1 MESTIL
7 FAFRVSRL
15 TVNVVFKKILIA
27 NRGEIALR
35 VISACRELGIKTVAI
50 YSEADRD
57 ALHVRYADEDV
68 CVGPYPSAAS
78 YLNISSIVSAAEIT
92 EADAIHP
99 GYGFLSENAYFAE
112 ILQDCHIAFI
122 GPPPEAIRKMGDK
135 SLARR
140 TVAAAGVPTI
150 PGSPGPLESV
160 DEALAFAKKA
170 GYPVILKASAGGGGR
185 GMRVARDERDLAN
198 AFETARAEAE
208 KAFGNAEVY
217 LEKYLEDPRH
227 IEFQVFGDTRGTIRQ
242 LGERECSIQR
252 RHQKLIEEA
261 PSTVLDE
268 DLRRRMGEAA
278 IATAR
283 AVGYVNAGTVEF
295 LLDRNGKFYFMEMN
309 TRLQVEHTI
318 TEEVTALDLVKEQIA
333 VAAGAPLSFVD
344 RDMSPRG
351 HAIEFRINAEDPV
364 TFAPSPGRIAS
375 FHPPGGL
382 GVRLDTAAYQGY
394 VIPPHYDSLIAK
406 LIVWGRDREEAIGRG
421 RRALDFF
428 VIEGIKTTIPL
439 HRRILDDPDF
449 IAGRL
454 STHFMERFAAKT

>member
-1 MESTIL
+1 M
-7 FAFRVSRL
+7 FR
-15 TVNVVFKKILIA
+15 KILIA

-35 VISACRELGIKTVAI
+35 IISACRELGIRTVAI

-68 CVGPYPSAAS
+68 CVGPYPSSAS

-112 ILQDCHIAFI
+112 ILHDCNITFI
-122 GPPPEAIRKMGDK
+122 GPSPDSIRKMGDK
-135 SLARR
+135 SLARK
-140 TVAAAGVPTI
+140 TVAAAGVPTV

-160 DEALAFAKKA
+160 DDAIAFAKRA

-185 GMRVARDERDLAN
+185 GMRVARDERELAN
-198 AFETARAEAE
+198 AYDTARAEAE

-217 LEKYLEDPRH
+217 LEKYLESPRH
-227 IEFQVFGDTRGTIRQ
+227 VEFQVFGDSHGNLRH

-261 PSTVLDE
+261 PSSVLDE

-278 IATAR
+278 ITAAR
-283 AVGYVNAGTVEF
+283 AVNYVNAGTVEF
-295 LLDRNGKFYFMEMN
+295 LLDRDGKFYFMEMN
-309 TRLQVEHTI
+309 TRLQVEHPI

-333 VAAGAPLSFVD
+333 VASGAPLSFAD

-364 TFAPSPGRIAS
+364 TFQPSPGRIAV

-382 GVRLDTAAYQGY
+382 GVRVDTAAYQGY
-394 VIPPHYDSLIAK
+394 LIPPHYDSLIAK
-406 LIVWGRDREEAIGRG
+406 LIVWGRDRDEAIGRG

-428 VIEGIKTTIPL
+428 VVEGVKTTIPL
-439 HRRILDDPDF
+439 HRRILDEPDF

-454 STHFMERFAAKT
+454 STHFMERFSRTAA

>member
-1 MESTIL
+1 M
-7 FAFRVSRL
+7 
-15 TVNVVFKKILIA
+15 FKKILIA

-35 VISACRELGIKTVAI
+35 IISACRELGIRTVAI

-68 CVGPYPSAAS
+68 CVGPYPSASS
-78 YLNISSIVSAAEIT
+78 YLNISAIVSAAEIT

-122 GPPPEAIRKMGDK
+122 GPSPDSIRKMGDK
-135 SLARR
+135 ALARR
-140 TVAAAGVPTI
+140 TVEAAGVPTV
-150 PGSPGPLESV
+150 PGSPGPLESA
-160 DEALAFAKKA
+160 DEAIAFAKKA

-185 GMRVARDERDLAN
+185 GMRIARDDRELAG
-198 AFETARAEAE
+198 AFDTARAEAE

-227 IEFQVFGDTRGTIRQ
+227 IEFQVFGDSHGNLRH

-261 PSTVLDE
+261 PSPALDE
-268 DLRRRMGEAA
+268 TLRRRMGEAA
-278 IATAR
+278 IAAAR
-283 AVGYVNAGTVEF
+283 SVDYVNAGTVEF
-295 LLDRNGKFYFMEMN
+295 LLDGDGRFYFMEMN
-309 TRLQVEHTI
+309 TRLQVEHPV

-333 VAAGAPLSFVD
+333 VAAGAPLSFAD

-351 HAIEFRINAEDPV
+351 HAIEFRINAEDPS
-364 TFAPSPGRIAS
+364 TFAPSPGRIATL
-375 FHPPGGL
+375 HPPGGL
-382 GVRLDTAAYQGY
+382 GVRVDTAAYQGY
-394 VIPPHYDSLIAK
+394 LIPPHYDSLIAK
-406 LIVWGRDREEAIGRG
+406 LVVWGRDRDEAIGRG

-428 VIEGIKTTIPL
+428 VIEGVRTTIPL
-439 HRRILDDPDF
+439 HRRILDTPEF

-454 STHFMERFAAKT
+454 STHFMERFAKM

>member
-1 MESTIL
+1 M
-7 FAFRVSRL
+7 
-15 TVNVVFKKILIA
+15 FKKILIA

-112 ILQDCHIAFI
+112 ILQDCHITFI
-122 GPPPEAIRKMGDK
+122 GPSPEAIRKMGDK
-135 SLARR
+135 SVARR
-140 TVAAAGVPTI
+140 TVAAAGVPTV
-150 PGSPGPLESV
+150 PGSPGPLESI
-160 DEALAFAKKA
+160 DEALPMARKV

-185 GMRVARDERDLAN
+185 GMRIARDERDLAG
-198 AFETARAEAE
+198 AFDTARAEAE
-208 KAFGNAEVY
+208 KAFGNAEIY
-217 LEKYLEDPRH
+217 MEKYLEDPRH
-227 IEFQVFGDTRGTIRQ
+227 IEFQVFGDARGNLLH

-261 PSTVLDE
+261 PSTVLE
-268 DLRRRMGEAA
+268 EGLRRRMGEAA
-278 IATAR
+278 VAAAR
-283 AVGYVNAGTVEF
+283 SVGYTNAGTVEF
-295 LLDRNGKFYFMEMN
+295 LLDAEGNFYFMEMN
-309 TRLQVEHTI
+309 TRLQVEHPI

-333 VAAGAPLSFVD
+333 VAAGAPLSFTD

-364 TFAPSPGRIAS
+364 TFAPSPGRIAV

-382 GVRLDTAAYQGY
+382 GVRVDTAAYQGY
-394 VIPPHYDSLIAK
+394 LIPPHYDSLIAK

-449 IAGRL
+449 VAGRL
-454 STHFMERFAAKT
+454 STHFMERFAATA

>member
-1 MESTIL
+1 M
-7 FAFRVSRL
+7 
-15 TVNVVFKKILIA
+15 FKKILVA

-78 YLNISSIVSAAEIT
+78 YLNISAIVSAAEIT

-99 GYGFLSENAYFAE
+99 GYGFLSENAHFAE

-122 GPPPEAIRKMGDK
+122 GPSAEAIRKMGDK

-140 TVAAAGVPTI
+140 TVAAAGVPTV

-160 DEALAFAKKA
+160 DEALAFARKA

-185 GMRVARDERDLAN
+185 GMRVARDERELSGAY
-198 AFETARAEAE
+198 ETARAEAE

-217 LEKYLEDPRH
+217 LEKYLEEPRH
-227 IEFQVFGDTRGTIRQ
+227 VEFQIFGDRHGNLAH

-252 RHQKLIEEA
+252 RHQKLVEEA
-261 PSTVLDE
+261 PAATLDPE
-268 DLRRRMGEAA
+268 LRRKMGEAA
-278 IATAR
+278 VAAAR
-283 AVGYVNAGTVEF
+283 SVGYTNAGTVEF
-295 LLDRNGKFYFMEMN
+295 LLEGDGRFYFMEMN
-309 TRLQVEHTI
+309 TRLQVEHPV
-318 TEEVTALDLVKEQIA
+318 TEEVTGLDIVKEQIT
-333 VAAGAPLSFVD
+333 VAAGAPLSFAG
-344 RDMSPRG
+344 RALHPRG

-364 TFAPSPGRIAS
+364 TFAPSPGRIAT

-382 GVRLDTAAYQGY
+382 GVRVDTAAYQGY
-394 VIPPHYDSLIAK
+394 VIPPYYDSLIAK
-406 LIVWGRDREEAIGRG
+406 LIVAGRDRQEAIARG
-421 RRALDFF
+421 RRALELF

-439 HRRILDDPDF
+439 HRRILMDPDF
-449 IAGRL
+449 VGGRL
-454 STHFMERFAAKT
+454 STRFMERFAAAS

>member
-1 MESTIL
+1 M
-7 FAFRVSRL
+7 
-15 TVNVVFKKILIA
+15 FKKILIA

-35 VISACRELGIKTVAI
+35 IISACRELGIKTVAI

-122 GPPPEAIRKMGDK
+122 GPAPDAIRKMGDK

-140 TVAAAGVPTI
+140 TVAAAGVPTV
-150 PGSPGPLESV
+150 PGSPGPVESV
-160 DEALAFAKKA
+160 DEAVAFARKA

-185 GMRVARDERDLAN
+185 GMRVARDERELAG
-198 AFETARAEAE
+198 AYETARSEAE

-217 LEKYLEDPRH
+217 LEKYLESPRH
-227 IEFQVFGDTRGTIRQ
+227 VEFQVFGDSRGTIRH

-261 PSTVLDE
+261 PSAALE
-268 DLRRRMGEAA
+268 EGLRRRMAEAA
-278 IATAR
+278 ITAAR
-283 AVGYVNAGTVEF
+283 SVNYTNAGTVEF
-295 LLDRNGKFYFMEMN
+295 LLDQDGRFYFMEMN
-309 TRLQVEHTI
+309 TRLQVEHPV

-333 VAAGAPLSFVD
+333 VAAGAPLSFSD
-344 RDMSPRG
+344 HEASPRG

-364 TFAPSPGRIAS
+364 TFKPSPGRITS

-382 GVRLDTAAYQGY
+382 GVRVDTAAYQGY
-394 VIPPHYDSLIAK
+394 LIPPYYDSLIAK
-406 LIVWGRDREEAIGRG
+406 LIVWGRDRQEAIGRG

-428 VIEGIKTTIPL
+428 VVEGVKTTIPL

-449 IAGRL
+449 IDGRL
-454 STHFMERFAAKT
+454 STHFMERFAASA

>member
-1 MESTIL
+1 M
-7 FAFRVSRL
+7 
-15 TVNVVFKKILIA
+15 FKKILIA

-140 TVAAAGVPTI
+140 TAAAAGVPTV

-160 DEALAFAKKA
+160 DEALSFAKKA

-185 GMRVARDERDLAN
+185 GMRIARDERDLAS
-198 AFETARAEAE
+198 AYETARAEAE

-227 IEFQVFGDTRGTIRQ
+227 IEFQVFGDTRGNIRQ

-261 PSTVLDE
+261 PSVVLDE

-295 LLDRNGKFYFMEMN
+295 LLDKDGQFYFMEMN
-309 TRLQVEHTI
+309 TRLQVEHPI

-394 VIPPHYDSLIAK
+394 LIPPHYDSLIAK

-454 STHFMERFAAKT
+454 STHFMERFFAKT

>member
-1 MESTIL
+1 
-7 FAFRVSRL
+7 
-15 TVNVVFKKILIA
+15 VFKKILIA

-140 TVAAAGVPTI
+140 TAAAAGVPTV

-160 DEALAFAKKA
+160 DEALSFAKKA

-185 GMRVARDERDLAN
+185 GMRIARDERDLAS
-198 AFETARAEAE
+198 AYETARAEAE

-227 IEFQVFGDTRGTIRQ
+227 IEFQVFGDTRGNIRQ

-261 PSTVLDE
+261 PSVVLDE

-295 LLDRNGKFYFMEMN
+295 LLDKNGQFYFMEMN
-309 TRLQVEHTI
+309 TRLQVEHPI

-364 TFAPSPGRIAS
+364 TFAPSPGRIVS

-394 VIPPHYDSLIAK
+394 LIPPHYDSLIAK

-454 STHFMERFAAKT
+454 STHFMERFFAKT

>member
-1 MESTIL
+1 M
-7 FAFRVSRL
+7 
-15 TVNVVFKKILIA
+15 FKKILIA

-35 VISACRELGIKTVAI
+35 IISACRELGIRTVAI

-68 CVGPYPSAAS
+68 CVGPYPSTAS
-78 YLNISSIVSAAEIT
+78 YMNISSIVSAAEIT

-122 GPPPEAIRKMGDK
+122 GPTPDAIRKMGDK
-135 SLARR
+135 SVARR
-140 TVAAAGVPTI
+140 TVAAVGVPTV
-150 PGSPGPLESV
+150 PGSAGALESV
-160 DEALAFAKKA
+160 DEALPLARKA

-185 GMRVARDERDLAN
+185 GMRVARDERDLAS
-198 AFETARAEAE
+198 AFDTARAEAE
-208 KAFGNAEVY
+208 KTFGNGEIY

-227 IEFQVFGDTRGTIRQ
+227 IEFQIFGDSHGNLRH

-261 PSTVLDE
+261 PSSVLDE
-268 DLRRRMGEAA
+268 DLRRQMGEAA
-278 IATAR
+278 VAAAQ
-283 AVGYVNAGTVEF
+283 AVHYTNAGTVEF
-295 LLDRNGKFYFMEMN
+295 LLDSDGRFYFMEMN
-309 TRLQVEHTI
+309 TRLQVEHPI

-333 VAAGAPLSFVD
+333 VAAGAPLSFAD

-364 TFAPSPGRIAS
+364 TFAPSPGRINS

-382 GVRLDTAAYQGY
+382 GVRVDTAAYQGY
-394 VIPPHYDSLIAK
+394 LIPPHYDSLIAK

-454 STHFMERFAAKT
+454 STRFMERFAASA

>member
-1 MESTIL
+1 M
-7 FAFRVSRL
+7 
-15 TVNVVFKKILIA
+15 FKKILIA

-35 VISACRELGIKTVAI
+35 VISACRELGIRTVAI
-50 YSEADRD
+50 YSEADRE

-112 ILQDCHIAFI
+112 ILQDCHITFI
-122 GPPPEAIRKMGDK
+122 GPSPDAIRKMGDK

-140 TVAAAGVPTI
+140 TVAAVGVPTV
-150 PGSPGPLESV
+150 PGSPGPVESV
-160 DEALAFAKKA
+160 DDAVAFARKA

-185 GMRVARDERDLAN
+185 GMRVARDERELSG
-198 AFETARAEAE
+198 AFETARNEAE

-217 LEKYLEDPRH
+217 LEKYLENPRH
-227 IEFQVFGDTRGTIRQ
+227 IEFQVFGDSRGTLRH

-261 PSTVLDE
+261 PSAVLE
-268 DLRRRMGEAA
+268 EGLRKRMGEAA
-278 IATAR
+278 LAAAR
-283 AVGYVNAGTVEF
+283 SVNYTNAGTVEF
-295 LLDRNGKFYFMEMN
+295 LLDEDGKFYFMEMN
-309 TRLQVEHTI
+309 TRLQVEHPI
-318 TEEVTALDLVKEQIA
+318 TEEVTSLDLVKEQIA
-333 VAAGAPLSFVD
+333 VAAGAPLSFGD
-344 RDMSPRG
+344 GDTGPRG
-351 HAIEFRINAEDPV
+351 HAIEFRVNAEDPV
-364 TFAPSPGRIAS
+364 TFKPSPGRIAS

-382 GVRLDTAAYQGY
+382 GVRVDTAAYQGY
-394 VIPPHYDSLIAK
+394 LIPPHYDSLIAK

-449 IAGRL
+449 ISGKL
-454 STHFMERFAAKT
+454 STHFMERFSGTAA

>member
-1 MESTIL
+1 M
-7 FAFRVSRL
+7 
-15 TVNVVFKKILIA
+15 FKKILIA

-35 VISACRELGIKTVAI
+35 VISACRELGIRTVAI

-68 CVGPYPSAAS
+68 CIGPYPSSAS
-78 YLNISSIVSAAEIT
+78 YLNISAIISAAEIT

-122 GPPPEAIRKMGDK
+122 GPTPDAIRKMGDK
-135 SLARR
+135 ALARR
-140 TVAAAGVPTI
+140 TVAAAGVPTV

-160 DEALAFAKKA
+160 DEAIAFAGKA

-185 GMRVARDERDLAN
+185 GMRVARDERDLA
-198 AFETARAEAE
+198 AAYETARAEAE

-217 LEKYLEDPRH
+217 LEKYLEEPRH
-227 IEFQVFGDTRGTIRQ
+227 IEFQMFGDSRGNIRH

-268 DLRRRMGEAA
+268 PLRRRMGDAA
-278 IATAR
+278 TTTAR
-283 AVGYVNAGTVEF
+283 AVGYTNAGTVEF
-295 LLDRNGKFYFMEMN
+295 LLDADGRFYFMEMN
-309 TRLQVEHTI
+309 TRLQVEHPI

-333 VAAGAPLSFVD
+333 VAAGEPLSFLE
-344 RDMSPRG
+344 RDMAPRG
-351 HAIEFRINAEDPV
+351 HAIEFRVNAEDPV
-364 TFAPSPGRIAS
+364 TFAPSPGRITT

-394 VIPPHYDSLIAK
+394 LVPPHYDSLIAK
-406 LIVWGRDREEAIGRG
+406 LIVWGRDRDEAISRGGGRSTSSSS
-421 RRALDFF
+421 RA
-428 VIEGIKTTIPL
+428 
-439 HRRILDDPDF
+439 
-449 IAGRL
+449 
-454 STHFMERFAAKT
+454 